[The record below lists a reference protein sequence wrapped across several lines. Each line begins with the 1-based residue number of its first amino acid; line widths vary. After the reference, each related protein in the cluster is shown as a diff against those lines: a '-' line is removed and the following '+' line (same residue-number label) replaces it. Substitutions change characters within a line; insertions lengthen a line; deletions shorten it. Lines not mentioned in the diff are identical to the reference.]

1 MPGGKTTVEA
11 DARAR
16 AAQTY
21 SDGKPI
27 MDSALLLRCARQ
39 IEHLKAALEEIAD
52 NAPKRGGVWA
62 RQRAEEALARE
73 P

>member
-1 MPGGKTTVEA
+1 MPQGKPTVEG

-27 MDSALLLRCARQ
+27 MDSALLIRCAEQ
-39 IEHLKAALEEIAD
+39 IEHLKAALGDIAD
-52 NAPKRGGVWA
+52 QAPKRGGVWA
-62 RQRAEEALARE
+62 RQRAEDALAHGG
-73 P
+73 